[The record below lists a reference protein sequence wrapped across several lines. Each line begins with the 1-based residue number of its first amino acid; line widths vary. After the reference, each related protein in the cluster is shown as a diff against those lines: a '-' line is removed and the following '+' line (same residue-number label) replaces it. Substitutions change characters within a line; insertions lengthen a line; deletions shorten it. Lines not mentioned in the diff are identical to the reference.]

1 METKLISSPVT
12 GGQAISS
19 QREQRVIMESKA
31 RQSETNSV
39 ALDKRA
45 SAPVDLNAAKEAA
58 KAKAAEDIEGLVE
71 RLNTKALTSSH
82 TLRFSIDEKLGKAI
96 ISVVDRDTDEVIRQ
110 IPPETA
116 MQIAEAFDEV
126 TAGHLLTEQA

>member
-1 METKLISSPVT
+1 M
-12 GGQAISS
+12 
-19 QREQRVIMESKA
+19 
-31 RQSETNSV
+31 
-39 ALDKRA
+39 
-45 SAPVDLNAAKEAA
+45 
-58 KAKAAEDIEGLVE
+58 E